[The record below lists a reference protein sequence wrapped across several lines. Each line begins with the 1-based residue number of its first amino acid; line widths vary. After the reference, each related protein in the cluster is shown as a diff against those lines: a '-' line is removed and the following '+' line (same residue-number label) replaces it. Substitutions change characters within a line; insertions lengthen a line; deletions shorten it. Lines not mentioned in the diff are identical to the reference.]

1 MLAYPG
7 IEVVYFNG
15 NLQDVED
22 KETVTI
28 DHFHSQYDQKQAV
41 LSQDSTDT
49 SMSCL
54 DNGSLRC
61 KNDSPPG
68 PLVQSVSNRSR
79 RGNWLKLWCILAI
92 IIIIVIAVPVG
103 VDVSRKKRW
112 GFARFSI

>member
-7 IEVVYFNG
+7 IEVVNFKG

-22 KETVTI
+22 KETLII

-49 SMSCL
+49 SMGCL
-54 DNGSLRC
+54 DNGALRC
-61 KNDSPPG
+61 KNDSPQG
-68 PLVQSVSNRSR
+68 PLVQSVSNRSGR
-79 RGNWLKLWCILAI
+79 RNWLKLCCTLAI
-92 IIIIVIAVPVG
+92 VIIIVIVVPVG

-112 GFARFSI
+112 GSARVYI